1 MALAAEVQAVLSGPD
16 WVDFL
21 RVMYGNTPSRWSSS
35 LSGDDRLRTIVNGL
49 TRMRFIDAE
58 GGMDFTVKEGADDAP
73 PGLTPWFDVPGR
85 RTAEVTVI
93 FGHWSTLGLLMR
105 PNLLGLDT
113 GCVWG
118 GKLTAIEVP
127 FTAKN
132 GSNKC
137 RIVQVAGYDHPL
149 RM

>member
-1 MALAAEVQAVLSGPD
+1 LIQKRNIS
-16 WVDFL
+16 
-21 RVMYGNTPSRWSSS
+21 
-35 LSGDDRLRTIVNGL
+35 
-49 TRMRFIDAE
+49 
-58 GGMDFTVKEGADDAP
+58 
-73 PGLTPWFDVPGR
+73 
-85 RTAEVTVI
+85 
-93 FGHWSTLGLLMR
+93 
-105 PNLLGLDT
+105 GLDT

-149 RM
+149 QM

>member
-1 MALAAEVQAVLSGPD
+1 VKQRKTA
-16 WVDFL
+16 
-21 RVMYGNTPSRWSSS
+21 NTH
-35 LSGDDRLRTIVNGL
+35 
-49 TRMRFIDAE
+49 
-58 GGMDFTVKEGADDAP
+58 
-73 PGLTPWFDVPGR
+73 
-85 RTAEVTVI
+85 VI
-93 FGHWSTLGLLMR
+93 FGHWSTLGLIQKR
-105 PNLLGLDT
+105 NVSGLDT